1 MSEEQKEEKKF
12 EVDYSNLKPL
22 DVKKSKGKFKTFTNG
37 SIIQGTEFQPYLG
50 KPLTINIDKILS
62 IYPSEDEIGTSIHAE
77 HNQSTWKVL
86 EDFETVIKRINE

>member
-1 MSEEQKEEKKF
+1 MSEDKKEENKL
-12 EVDYSNLKPL
+12 EVDYSNLKCL
-22 DVKKSKGKFKTFTNG
+22 DIKKSKGKFKTFTNG
-37 SIIQGTEFQPYLG
+37 SIIKGTDFQPYLG

-62 IYPSEDEIGTSIHAE
+62 VYPSEDEIGTSIHAE